1 MAETGRDIEK
11 AKAILGRGGLVAIPT
26 ETVYGLAGN
35 ALNQEAVAHI
45 FAAKDRPEFDP
56 LIVHTSSMDRA
67 VMLVEEF
74 LQKAKILAQRSWPG
88 SLTLILPKKAIIP
101 DLVTSG
107 LDTVAIRVPKHPLT
121 LSLLQQ
127 LDFPLAAPS
136 ANPFGYISPT
146 EASHVQE
153 QMGEKVDYI
162 LDGGPCEVGI
172 ESTIIGFEGD
182 QPVIYRFGG
191 MSKEKIE
198 SIVGRVKVL
207 SGSTSNPRAPGMLKR
222 HYSPLKKIVFGD
234 IEGSLKKMK
243 GQKIAIL
250 SLKNNYGEVPESSQI
265 RLSASGDL
273 EEAAGKLFGALRELD
288 KLDVDI
294 ILAERMPDHGLGRAI
309 NDRLARAAAKED

>member
-1 MAETGRDIEK
+1 MAEIGQDINK
-11 AKAILGRGGLVAIPT
+11 AKAILSQGGIVAIPT

-35 ALNQEAVAHI
+35 ALDVQAVAHI

-56 LIVHTSSMDRA
+56 LIVHTSSMDQA
-67 VMLVEEF
+67 LTLVEEF
-74 LQKAKILAQRSWPG
+74 PEKARVLAQRSWPG
-88 SLTLILPKKAIIP
+88 SLTLILPKKTIIP
-101 DLVTSG
+101 NLVTSG

-146 EASHVQE
+146 EASHVQD
-153 QMGEKVDYI
+153 QMGGKVDYI

-172 ESTIIGFEGD
+172 ESTIIGFEEE
-182 QPVIYRFGG
+182 QPVIYRLGG

-198 SIVGRVKVL
+198 SMVGRVKVL
-207 SGSTSNPRAPGMLKR
+207 PGSTSNPRAPGMLKR
-222 HYSPLKKIVFGD
+222 HYSPIKKIVFGD
-234 IEGSLKKMK
+234 VEGGLEKMREY
-243 GQKIAIL
+243 KIAIL
-250 SLKNNYGEVPESSQI
+250 SLKNHYREVPESSQI

-273 EEAAGKLFGALRELD
+273 EEAAGKLFGALRQLD

-309 NDRLARAAAKED
+309 NDRLARAAAEED